1 MEKNGVTFLEKLLAL
16 HRYYIGANR
25 FREHFEST
33 LSNFSSTI
41 DSEELFISDYGLFFS
56 HWYAALYVVI
66 EGWKKTKLSDP
77 TIDSL
82 LSSENVEL
90 LKRFRNGIYHY
101 QQNYYDP
108 RFLNLL
114 EAKEIVPWVRQ
125 VNLEFG
131 RYFLTNLKTTN

>member
-1 MEKNGVTFLEKLLAL
+1 MEKLLAL

-25 FREHFEST
+25 FREHFEDK
-33 LSNFSSTI
+33 LSSFSSII
-41 DSEELFISDYGLFFS
+41 DSEELFISDCGLFLS

-66 EGWKKTKLSDP
+66 EGWKETKLTD
-77 TIDSL
+77 TIIDSL

-101 QQNYYDP
+101 QQHYYDP

-114 EAKEIVPWVRQ
+114 EAEDIVPWVRQ
-125 VNLEFG
+125 LNQEFG
-131 RYFLTNLKTTN
+131 RYFLTHLETTN